1 VRLRAALFLPFALAC
16 SGGSDAPVAAPP
28 SPAQRS
34 LHALSSHDQ
43 REGEPASALP
53 PGHPQVDGPSA
64 GSSVAGTV
72 VIAAELAGRLAP
84 TDTLFIIGRSSA
96 TRQILAVKREQ
107 GVRFPYSFEIS
118 GANAMVEGTPF
129 EGPLDITARI
139 SKTGDAMPARGDIEG
154 TERGVAVGSRNLTVT
169 LDAVRQ

>member
-1 VRLRAALFLPFALAC
+1 MRLRAALFLPFALAC
-16 SGGSDAPVAAPP
+16 NGGSDAPVAAPP

-34 LHALSSHDQ
+34 LHPLSSHDQ

-72 VIAAELAGRLAP
+72 VIAAELVGRLAP

-107 GVRFPYSFEIS
+107 GVRFPYSFQDRRRHA
-118 GANAMVEGTPF
+118 GARRHRRNRERRGRRVAEPHGDPGRRPPVSSDPRV
-129 EGPLDITARI
+129 RI
-139 SKTGDAMPARGDIEG
+139 P
-154 TERGVAVGSRNLTVT
+154 
-169 LDAVRQ
+169 